1 MVDDDFDVMLDRTC
15 FGHAVGE
22 VELIA
27 GRAGTGADYDVGD
40 GHQRIDDFMRKYAWF
55 FGGGEGGK
63 KVEGKF
69 SAYFERFGEGG
80 KGGMEWLI
88 FYHER
93 RLSKNLGGMTFKT
106 KPTLQRIF

>member
-1 MVDDDFDVMLDRTC
+1 MDDDFDVMLDRTC

-27 GRAGTGADYDVGD
+27 GRAGTETDDDAGE

-63 KVEGKF
+63 KVKGKL
-69 SAYFERFGEGG
+69 SAYFERFGGEG
-80 KGGMEWLI
+80 KGEI
-88 FYHER
+88 
-93 RLSKNLGGMTFKT
+93 K
-106 KPTLQRIF
+106 